1 MFKDNTSEN
10 TSKCYVGTSGYNY
23 KDWEIIFYPE
33 KTRGKFDR
41 LRFYSQ
47 FFDFVEIESS
57 FHNIYSKEVAK
68 SLIEKVK
75 DNKKFTFSII
85 LNNAFTHKEN
95 FNKNELKITLDFLEE
110 LNSNNKLEC
119 ILLHFPYYF
128 HNTKDSRLKLIKLK
142 NTFKDY
148 NLVVD
153 LKHYSWHSPLTY
165 NFLEESKLHLCL
177 IDEPIQDNFKTTVL
191 GKLAYI
197 HLYGICPSLLST
209 NNIEDKFN
217 YLYTNSELF
226 EISIKIEELRKKS
239 NKIFLVFKN
248 TKMAKAIAN
257 AFTLNSYIKKRPL
270 LIPEQTVYYYSHLKP
285 IAHRVNTNQL
295 PIFS

>member
-1 MFKDNTSEN
+1 MFNDNASEYLA
-10 TSKCYVGTSGYNY
+10 KYFIGTSGYNY

-57 FHNIYSKEVAK
+57 FYNIYSNEVAK

-95 FNKNELKITLDFLEE
+95 FNKNELKITLEFLDE
-110 LNSNNKLEC
+110 LKSNNKLEC

-128 HNTKDSRLKLIKLK
+128 HNTKDNRLQLIKLK
-142 NTFKDY
+142 NIFKDY
-148 NLVVD
+148 NLVLD
-153 LKHYSWHSPLTY
+153 LKHNSWHSPLTY

-177 IDEPIQDNFKTTVL
+177 IDEPTQENFKTTVL

-197 HLYGICPSLLST
+197 HLYGRSSSFLSY
-209 NNIEDKFN
+209 NNSNDKFN
-217 YLYTNSELF
+217 YLYSNSELN
-226 EISIKIEELRKKS
+226 EISIKIEGLRRKS

-248 TKMAKAIAN
+248 TQMAKAIAN
-257 AFTLNSYIKKRPL
+257 AFTLNSYIKKRPI